1 MIIFAVLVA
10 VILLTIGI
18 VWLIDKYLP
27 KKSKPLILVGLWI
40 IIIFLGYL
48 TFMSVYGP
56 IQFNQLKEKRYK
68 VAIENLKDIRDAQ
81 LAHKI
86 MISTLRMCL
95 IYHPKESW

>member
-48 TFMSVYGP
+48 TF
-56 IQFNQLKEKRYK
+56 IW
-68 VAIENLKDIRDAQ
+68 RD
-81 LAHKI
+81 L
-86 MISTLRMCL
+86 SEFSLCGV
-95 IYHPKESW
+95 